1 MLILYGCKILSV
13 YNNGF
18 LGVFSPIVQEV
29 NADPEVSIKLV
40 IADMP
45 ERHTLRGMMP
55 IQGRF
60 SCEFCVGRGDTGS
73 GIRWPF
79 PKYYGKRKRTHQDTE
94 AFAR

>member
-1 MLILYGCKILSV
+1 MTANYWGL
-13 YNNGF
+13 
-18 LGVFSPIVQEV
+18 LGIYRPVVQEV
-29 NADPEVSIKLV
+29 NNDPDIVIKLV

-55 IQGRF
+55 IQGRY

-73 GIRWPF
+73 GIRWPY
-79 PKYYGKRKRTHQDTE
+79 PKYYGKRKRSHLETE

>member
-1 MLILYGCKILSV
+1 
-13 YNNGF
+13 
-18 LGVFSPIVQEV
+18 
-29 NADPEVSIKLV
+29 
-40 IADMP
+40 MP